1 MKIYE
6 AKVQENRNKDPASE
20 PDKDR
25 NAWLIVGGFAEEI
38 PNWDTAQLDFRSE
51 EIAAEFFE
59 GSSSGPDTFTLRTHG
74 KSPLGKG
81 DVIHVEVRE

>member
-1 MKIYE
+1 MRIRPRSRTKIE
-6 AKVQENRNKDPASE
+6 TLGSLWAGLRRRFRTGN
-20 PDKDR
+20 
-25 NAWLIVGGFAEEI
+25 
-38 PNWDTAQLDFRSE
+38 TAQLDFRSE